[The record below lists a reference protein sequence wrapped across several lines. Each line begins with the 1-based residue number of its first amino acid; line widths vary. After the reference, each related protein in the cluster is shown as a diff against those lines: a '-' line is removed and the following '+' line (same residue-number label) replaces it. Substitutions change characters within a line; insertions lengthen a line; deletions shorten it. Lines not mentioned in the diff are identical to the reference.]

1 MAGPQA
7 PQAVARVADMP
18 LLSPA
23 SCPPQLVPAAPGT
36 EANGE
41 VAIRLTAAGSGRH
54 TFTIRADNLAVDQPE
69 KELVLREGTP
79 GSLVWKARMN
89 SLGAPWVAVVVPDG
103 DLGQRREAISAAP
116 RL

>member
-1 MAGPQA
+1 
-7 PQAVARVADMP
+7 MP

-23 SCPPQLVPAAPGT
+23 SCPPQLVPAAPAT

-41 VAIRLTAAGSGRH
+41 VTIRLTATGSGRH